1 METPIA
7 DFVKMYRES
16 GMSRLHMPGHKGQ
29 GLLGT
34 EALDITEIAG
44 ADALYEADGIIDR
57 SERNASELFET
68 ARTCYSTE
76 GSSQCIRAMLYLAL
90 LNQKEQGQDR
100 PGERPIVVAAR
111 NAHKTML
118 LAAALLDYEIVWL
131 WQEEEPFTLCRCPV
145 TPMQLEKTLR
155 ELPRSA
161 AAVYVTSPDYLGNVL
176 DIRRLAET
184 AHQFGVPLLVD
195 DAHGAYRKFLPGQ
208 NHPMELGADI
218 CSDSAHKTLDVLT
231 GGAYLHISKT
241 APGAFA
247 ENAKRALE
255 MFGSTSPSYLILQS
269 LDLENQILADGYS
282 EKLQVFLKQLAGI
295 KDQLRKAGWH
305 LTGEEDPLKIT
316 IETKK
321 SGWNGIAL
329 AQKLRTYYIECEF
342 ADPEYVVLMLT
353 PSNSP
358 EDLRRMERALTLCS
372 DEKSPADV
380 AAEEAEATLLA
391 ADHWRPET
399 VCTPREALFAPAE
412 WVPRKEAL
420 GHVLAAPSVG
430 CPPAVPIAVSGER
443 IDETAVA
450 LFAHYGVENI
460 NVIRQR

>member
-7 DFVKMYRES
+7 DFVKTYRES
-16 GMSRLHMPGHKGQ
+16 GMSRLHMPGPKGQ

-44 ADALYEADGIIDR
+44 ADALYEADGIIDC

-100 PGERPIVVAAR
+100 SGERPIVVAAR
-111 NAHKTML
+111 NVHKTML

-131 WQEEEPFTLCRCPV
+131 WQEEEPFALCRCLV
-145 TPMQLEKTLR
+145 TPEQLAKTLE
-155 ELPRSA
+155 ELPRPA
-161 AAVYVTSPDYLGNVL
+161 TAVYVTSPDYLGNVL

-184 AHQFGVPLLVD
+184 AHRFDVPLLVD

-241 APGAFA
+241 APKVFA

-269 LDLENQILADGYS
+269 LDLENRILADGYP
-282 EKLQVFLKQLAGI
+282 EKLQAFLKQLAGI
-295 KDQLRKAGWH
+295 KKHLQEAGWQ
-305 LTGEEDPLKIT
+305 LIGDEDPLKIT

-321 SGWNGIAL
+321 SGWNGIVL

-353 PSNSP
+353 PSNSAK
-358 EDLRRMERALTLCS
+358 DLRRMEQALLACGN
-372 DEKSPADV
+372 EKLSADA
-380 AAEEAEATLLA
+380 AAEKKILFA

-412 WVPRKEAL
+412 WVPCKEAL
-420 GHVLAAPSVG
+420 GRVLAAPSVG

-443 IDETAVA
+443 IDETAIF
-450 LFAHYGVENI
+450 LFAHYGIENI